1 MLWFFL
7 TDFFSSLHEGCD
19 LVRRD
24 TVRYSKVG
32 SHWSTLDISY
42 NQLQESFM
50 SLLYNTINQTA
61 HEAAISDIWISDT
74 LLLFGSVH
82 TSFMSLLYHF
92 CEESFC
98 VDSTFVVSQL
108 LFIFTL
114 INNTERWKLQFSF
127 LFFAKETFSALFSLQ
142 L

>member
-1 MLWFFL
+1 MPSNNSLKLIFL
-7 TDFFSSLHEGCD
+7 NLCPCKLLQRGMH
-19 LVRRD
+19 
-24 TVRYSKVG
+24 G
-32 SHWSTLDISY
+32 SVFPHICNMPDISS